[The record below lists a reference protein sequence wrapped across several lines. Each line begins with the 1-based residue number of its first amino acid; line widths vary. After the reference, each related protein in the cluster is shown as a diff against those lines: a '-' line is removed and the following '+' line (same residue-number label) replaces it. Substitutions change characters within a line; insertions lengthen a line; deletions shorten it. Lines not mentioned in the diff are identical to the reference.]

1 MADESS
7 YAARVFPSRPPSSS
21 LMPPRDVLRQ
31 GLGEIAQAA
40 LRMPGAMLR
49 DWWKWRTAQLTPE
62 AVQESA
68 QSGGPMGT
76 GALGGVLRAPLL
88 GTKVKYL
95 HPKTGEEP
103 TRVFHGTTQTF
114 EKFDPG
120 KADPHGLYGPGFYF
134 TENPTVSGGTGASRR
149 DLGYARPSITLESE
163 RVASEE
169 MIKTLRHQADLIRND
184 PAGAVARY
192 RDPAQ
197 RLRDIEGSI
206 QQAERNLTR
215 LDTVAPQVRPAHL
228 DIRNPFDIESR
239 MAPDEVRRLL
249 TEAGHPMAQTP
260 QNLEGYVKSNLT
272 GEGLYG
278 SLLAHLGS
286 KDAVNTFLQRAGYD
300 GITHRGGRISGGDPH
315 QVWIAFRPEQVVS
328 PFEYAATHTLTP

>member
-7 YAARVFPSRPPSSS
+7 YAARVFPPRPPSSS

-31 GLGEIAQAA
+31 GLGEMAQAA

-68 QSGGPMGT
+68 LAGGPIGT

-88 GTKVKYL
+88 ATKAKYL
-95 HPKTGEEP
+95 HRKTGEEP
-103 TRVFHGTTQTF
+103 TRVYHGTKHGFGELDVT
-114 EKFDPG
+114 KS
-120 KADPHGLYGPGFYF
+120 DPHALYGPGLYF
-134 TENPTVSGGTGASRR
+134 TDNPKVAT
-149 DLGYARPSITLESE
+149 GYAGHPLQVNYDEWVKAGLEAETPRP
-163 RVASEE
+163 
-169 MIKTLRHQADLIRND
+169 N
-184 PAGAVARY
+184 
-192 RDPAQ
+192 
-197 RLRDIEGSI
+197 
-206 QQAERNLTR
+206 
-215 LDTVAPQVRPAHL
+215 VRPAHL
-228 DIRNPFDIESR
+228 DIRNPFDIDSR
-239 MAPDEVRRLL
+239 VAPSEVRRLL
-249 TEAGHPMAQTP
+249 TEAGHPIAQTP

-272 GEGLYG
+272 GEGVYG

-315 QVWIAFRPEQVVS
+315 QVWIAFSPEQVIS
-328 PFEYAATHTLTP
+328 PFEYAAPRAGPR